1 MNRITNNPHLV
12 IQMQLDSDQERRF
25 PDLENDRLYTSRGHS
40 TVDCGGD
47 YKMAAY
53 LYSKVATYL

>member
-1 MNRITNNPHLV
+1 MNRIINNPHLV
-12 IQMQLDSDQERRF
+12 IQMQLDSNQERRF
-25 PDLENDRLYTSRGHS
+25 LDLENASLYTSRGHY
-40 TVDCGGD
+40 TVDCGGG